1 MGEILGLI
9 TPLLLHM
16 VVSELSVMLLGSRFD
31 SATCTTI
38 AALVVIPA
46 AFLMYRRD
54 SGNFN
59 TKAGQIQPGQVQ
71 QEHRINE
78 KKQVSGSG
86 SGKSLEKRKLIGFGI
101 FCFVAGGVLNIL
113 WSGILNMLHVSEV
126 FSNQTQ
132 EALLHSEMMI
142 QILGLGVLVPVAEEL
157 IFRALIYTRMKCF
170 FPVKAAVILSAALF
184 AIYHGNPIQMIF
196 AFPMA
201 VILAVIFE
209 HGKLF
214 IFPVIFHMGANLTA
228 VFLNFL

>member
-78 KKQVSGSG
+78 KEHAGG
-86 SGKSLEKRKLIGFGI
+86 GGRSLEKRKLIGFGI

-113 WSGILNMLHVSEV
+113 WSGILNMLHISEI

-132 EALLHSEMMI
+132 EALLKSEMLV

-201 VILAVIFE
+201 VILAVVYE

-214 IFPVIFHMGANLTA
+214 VFPVIFHMGANLTA

>member
-16 VVSELSVMLLGSRFD
+16 VVSELSVILLGSRFD

-38 AALVVIPA
+38 AALVVIPV

-59 TKAGQIQPGQVQ
+59 TKAGQIRSGQMLM
-71 QEHRINE
+71 EHRINE
-78 KKQVSGSG
+78 KKQVSD

-101 FCFVAGGVLNIL
+101 FCFVAGGVVNIL
-113 WSGILNMLHVSEV
+113 WSGILNMLHVSEF

-132 EALLHSEMMI
+132 EALLHSEMMV

-157 IFRALIYTRMKCF
+157 IFRGLIYTRMKCF
-170 FPVKAAVILSAALF
+170 FSVKISVIFSAALF

-201 VILAVIFE
+201 VILAVVYE

-214 IFPVIFHMGANLTA
+214 VFPVIFHMGANLTA